1 MHWYEDD
8 KIIITSLSFFF
19 PETHLIAF
27 LKPLSAIYFKFVLSH
42 NHVL

>member
-19 PETHLIAF
+19 LETRLIAF
-27 LKPLSAIYFKFVLSH
+27 LKPLSTIYFKFVLSH

>member
-19 PETHLIAF
+19 LETHLIAF
-27 LKPLSAIYFKFVLSH
+27 LKPLINDLFQVRIVS
-42 NHVL
+42 